1 MTIEREFA
9 SALESLSGGTLKGH
23 RYLLGVSGGID
34 SMCMAELFLRC
45 ALRPDFAL
53 AHVNFSLRGEESD
66 GDMASVLSWG
76 ERNGIKVYT
85 RIFDTKAYAAEHSLS
100 TQMAARNLRYGF
112 FSELMRAEGFDLLSI
127 AHNLDDSIETIFL
140 NIARGTG
147 LKGLSGIPVR
157 NGHII
162 RPLLGVSRAQIREY
176 VERNGISYRDDHTN
190 FESHY
195 ARNRVRNIIFPE
207 FRKIN
212 PSFLDTV
219 RRDSEYFRQAS
230 EIMDDLQKDVSD
242 RVCRRDGDV
251 LLIDAAG
258 LTANRH
264 YGYWLYMILRDYGFN
279 STQVSDIERCLR
291 TGQPGKLF
299 RSGSHELVLAKDSL
313 KVYPLQ
319 EEEDTEFLIEGP
331 GVYNFKGTRFRIDFF
346 PKPADFNPVSDGNS
360 LYFAADRLLMP
371 LLCRGWKPADRFRP
385 FGMRQGSKKLS
396 DFFTDL
402 KLDRVR
408 KLSQPVIL
416 DAAGHI
422 VCLPGLRIDDRYR
435 IKAPTTA
442 VAGAFIIR

>member
-9 SALESLSGGTLKGH
+9 SALESLSGGTLEGH

-66 GDMASVLSWG
+66 GDMASVQAWG

-100 TQMAARNLRYGF
+100 TQMAARDLRYGF

-147 LKGLSGIPVR
+147 LRGLSGIPVR

-176 VERNGISYRDDHTN
+176 VERNGISYRDAHTN

-195 ARNRVRNIIFPE
+195 SRNRWRNIIFPE

-219 RRDSEYFRQAS
+219 RRDS
-230 EIMDDLQKDVSD
+230 
-242 RVCRRDGDV
+242 
-251 LLIDAAG
+251 
-258 LTANRH
+258 
-264 YGYWLYMILRDYGFN
+264 
-279 STQVSDIERCLR
+279 
-291 TGQPGKLF
+291 
-299 RSGSHELVLAKDSL
+299 
-313 KVYPLQ
+313 
-319 EEEDTEFLIEGP
+319 
-331 GVYNFKGTRFRIDFF
+331 
-346 PKPADFNPVSDGNS
+346 
-360 LYFAADRLLMP
+360 
-371 LLCRGWKPADRFRP
+371 
-385 FGMRQGSKKLS
+385 
-396 DFFTDL
+396 
-402 KLDRVR
+402 
-408 KLSQPVIL
+408 
-416 DAAGHI
+416 
-422 VCLPGLRIDDRYR
+422 
-435 IKAPTTA
+435 
-442 VAGAFIIR
+442 

>member
-1 MTIEREFA
+1 M
-9 SALESLSGGTLKGH
+9 
-23 RYLLGVSGGID
+23 
-34 SMCMAELFLRC
+34 
-45 ALRPDFAL
+45 
-53 AHVNFSLRGEESD
+53 
-66 GDMASVLSWG
+66 
-76 ERNGIKVYT
+76 
-85 RIFDTKAYAAEHSLS
+85 
-100 TQMAARNLRYGF
+100 
-112 FSELMRAEGFDLLSI
+112 
-127 AHNLDDSIETIFL
+127 
-140 NIARGTG
+140 
-147 LKGLSGIPVR
+147 
-157 NGHII
+157 
-162 RPLLGVSRAQIREY
+162 
-176 VERNGISYRDDHTN
+176 
-190 FESHY
+190 
-195 ARNRVRNIIFPE
+195 
-207 FRKIN
+207 
-212 PSFLDTV
+212 
-219 RRDSEYFRQAS
+219 
-230 EIMDDLQKDVSD
+230 QKDVSD

-291 TGQPGKLF
+291 SGQPGKLF

-346 PKPADFNPVSDGNS
+346 PKPADFNPVSDSSS
-360 LYFAADRLLMP
+360 LYFAADRLRMP

-435 IKAPTTA
+435 IKTPTA
-442 VAGAFIIR
+442 SVAAALILR